1 MTGNI
6 VIATFYHFAPFHDYK
21 EKQPKWLKFC
31 KDKDLKGTILVAS
44 EGINSTISGTR
55 ENIDALLSM
64 IKSDERFSDMGWK
77 ESYADFQPFE
87 RMKVRLKEEI
97 VRLGVKDLDIAKKGE
112 YISAEEWDGFIS
124 RDDVITIDTRN
135 DYEVKIGTFDGAVN
149 PNTKNFREF
158 PRWFDDN
165 FKHLNKKQKIAM
177 FCTGGIRCEKSTS
190 YLKNL
195 GFDNVYHLEG
205 GILKY
210 LEETNN
216 KNKKWLGE
224 CFVFDD
230 RVAVS
235 DNLDPTGA
243 IPCEDCGATVTTDDL
258 RLSPPDQVLCQ
269 NCIEK

>member
-1 MTGNI
+1 
-6 VIATFYHFAPFHDYK
+6 
-21 EKQPKWLKFC
+21 
-31 KDKDLKGTILVAS
+31 
-44 EGINSTISGTR
+44 
-55 ENIDALLSM
+55 
-64 IKSDERFSDMGWK
+64 
-77 ESYADFQPFE
+77 
-87 RMKVRLKEEI
+87 MKVRLKEEI

-195 GFDNVYHLEG
+195 GF
-205 GILKY
+205 
-210 LEETNN
+210 
-216 KNKKWLGE
+216 
-224 CFVFDD
+224 
-230 RVAVS
+230 
-235 DNLDPTGA
+235 
-243 IPCEDCGATVTTDDL
+243 
-258 RLSPPDQVLCQ
+258 
-269 NCIEK
+269 